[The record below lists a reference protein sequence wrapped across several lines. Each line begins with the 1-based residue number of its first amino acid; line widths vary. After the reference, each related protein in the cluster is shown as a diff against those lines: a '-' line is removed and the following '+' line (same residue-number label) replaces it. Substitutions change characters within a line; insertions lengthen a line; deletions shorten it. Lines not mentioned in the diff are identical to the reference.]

1 MAATGSGKP
10 QSSRSSELGLVPRY
24 VEGVILLDLSL
35 RILAFDEGASAILG
49 GPPQPETE
57 TGWTFQ
63 VPQEIL
69 DALQVGFTHDPL
81 ARRVRF
87 RVGSRA
93 YMCRIHDA
101 QSQVAG
107 IPGRVTVLHL
117 ARDLSMADALSQIS
131 TEYRLTVRE
140 QQALEGVLLGLTSK
154 EVAER
159 MSISPNTVK
168 AFLRL
173 VMGKMGVTS
182 RTELVAKLFEPNGHG

>member
-1 MAATGSGKP
+1 
-10 QSSRSSELGLVPRY
+10 

-35 RILAFDEGASAILG
+35 RILAFDEGAAAILNG
-49 GPPQPETE
+49 SPQPEPE
-57 TGWTFQ
+57 TDWTFQ
-63 VPQEIL
+63 VPREIL
-69 DALQVGFTHDPL
+69 DALQVAFTPDPV
-81 ARRVRF
+81 ARRIRF

-93 YMCRIHDA
+93 YICRIHDA
-101 QSQVAG
+101 QSQVEA

-117 ARDLSMADALSQIS
+117 ARDLSMADTLSQIG
-131 TEYRLTVRE
+131 TEYRLTNRE

-182 RTELVAKLFEPNGHG
+182 RTGIVAKLFELYGRGQSRDTDLGASSKP